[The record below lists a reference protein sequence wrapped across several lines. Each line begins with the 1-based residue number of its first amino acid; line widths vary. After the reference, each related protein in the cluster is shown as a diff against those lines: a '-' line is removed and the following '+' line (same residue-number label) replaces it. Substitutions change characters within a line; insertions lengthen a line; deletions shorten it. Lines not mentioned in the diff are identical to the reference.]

1 MRIRRLFPSGFI
13 TVCALLAGLALA
25 GLAVA
30 SVQAAAGDAP
40 TSLGLTVSGNQ
51 LKLSFQQAEGN
62 DRAEIEWRVGDG
74 DPANFTREAG
84 PGSYSEVLTTAYDA
98 ALTYHA
104 RVRSFASADAEN
116 RSAWAE
122 ITIKGANQVQ
132 AEVAAR
138 AAASVGA
145 QQSGVNPPYD
155 LSLQVVHDDYD
166 HYLVLYGWV
175 DNSVNSIEYQI
186 IGDGESWQDAA
197 TNSGGNWQYY
207 GNAAQF
213 EIYLYNSYYFDSD
226 AIYHARVRAYGS
238 GGNGLS
244 EWAYTSFNV
253 TAMPH
258 IFDGRIFSH
267 ISFPLGVY
275 EDGDQYVV
283 YALDGSDGAV
293 LIGAVPTIASLQ
305 DGATAAGALANW
317 QNPVSGQP
325 VLVSYDGN
333 GTVTFDT
340 YYADTEHSKGKRASC
355 SYTEDGHVIVN
366 SW

>member
-25 GLAVA
+25 GLA

-74 DPANFTREAG
+74 DPANFTREVSH
-84 PGSYSEVLTTAYDA
+84 GSYSEVLTTAYDA

-104 RVRSFASADAEN
+104 RVRSYASADAEN

-122 ITIKGANQVQ
+122 ITIKGANQIQ
-132 AEVAAR
+132 EEGAAR
-138 AAASVGA
+138 AAASVEP

-166 HYLVLYGWV
+166 YYLVLYGWV
-175 DNSVNSIEYQI
+175 DNSVNSIEYQV

-207 GNAAQF
+207 ANEAQF
-213 EIYLYNSYYFDSD
+213 EIYLYNSNDFDSN
-226 AIYHARVRAYGS
+226 AIYHARVRSYR
-238 GGNGLS
+238 NGANGPS
-244 EWAYTSFNV
+244 EWAYTSLNV
-253 TAMPH
+253 VDMPH

-275 EDGDQYVV
+275 EEGDQYVV
-283 YALDGSDGAV
+283 YALNGAEGAV
-293 LIGAVPTIASLQ
+293 LIGSVPTIAALQ

-340 YYADTEHSKGKRASC
+340 YYADTENSAGKRASC